1 MANSKRSSSHSNMDS
16 TANPSTAHSLRESKS
31 VDVIEAASRFLSENS
46 NKPYRSSSPS
56 ARTDDT
62 YAASTRGQTPA
73 QRSKVALIP
82 PARNPKPTYAAN
94 EHEVPDEW
102 REALKNSRITV
113 WDGYALARNNDTGE
127 FRLVEK
133 DRKTPDDQSPISP
146 DSITEK
152 GFNVKYPLSLSNS
165 DEPTPPSSSNGSPPP
180 PEIRMSKLHEVVF
193 VMNVCLAQFLSLGG
207 LSQTIAPGFIIG
219 TSLGADFAKLSL
231 ATAAYGMALG
241 TLILPAGR
249 LGDMFG
255 HKRIFIIGWLWFAVW
270 SLFCGFSDY
279 RGYTMLV
286 AGRAMQGIG
295 PALLVPNGIALI
307 GRTFPLGL
315 KRNFSISCFGG
326 MGPVGMVVG
335 SSFSALCAEN
345 GWWQWSFWAL
355 SITCVLISLI
365 SYLICPA
372 DTHAPPPTSS
382 SSPKPKWWIKF
393 DLYGALSGIAGLIMV
408 NFAFNQAPIVG
419 WHQSYIPFVLVLGL
433 ISLAA
438 FIYIELR
445 VATNPLIP
453 LKGLTREAAFVLAC
467 IAAGWGSHGIWV
479 VGYFVFQTRFRH
491 LTPLT
496 AVAEKVPVAPIGLA
510 CAMAVAFV
518 LRRVRVA
525 WVMFAAMLA
534 FLVGTLFL
542 VTAPVGQTYWA
553 NTFLSVIIMP
563 LAMNWSY
570 PAGSVLMSNAVPR
583 ENQGI
588 AASLISTM
596 VNYSISL
603 GLGMA
608 GSVERYV
615 GDKEGPLEAW
625 RAGLWFGVA
634 LDAVGVL
641 VCGYFV
647 WRSRPGR
654 TK

>member
-1 MANSKRSSSHSNMDS
+1 MVNSPRPSTNSNMDT
-16 TANPSTAHSLRESKS
+16 TANTSTAHSLRESNS
-31 VDVIEAASRFLSENS
+31 VDVIEVASKLL

-56 ARTDDT
+56 ERTDDT
-62 YAASTRGQTPA
+62 YTASTRGQTPA
-73 QRSKVALIP
+73 QRSKVALAIP
-82 PARNPKPTYAAN
+82 PARLPANSTLVAN
-94 EHEVPDEW
+94 EHEVPDDW
-102 REALKNSRITV
+102 RDALKNSRITV

-133 DRKTPDDQSPISP
+133 DKKSPDQSPISL
-146 DSITEK
+146 DDINEK
-152 GFNVKYPLSLSNS
+152 GFNAQYSSSLPESN
-165 DEPTPPSSSNGSPPP
+165 ETTPPSSSSGPPP
-180 PEIRMSKLHEVVF
+180 APEIRMSRIHEIAF
-193 VMNVCLAQFLSLGG
+193 VMNVCLAQLLSLGG

-231 ATAAYGMALG
+231 ATASYGMALG

-255 HKRIFIIGWLWFAVW
+255 HKRIFILGWLWFALW

-307 GRTFPLGL
+307 GRTFPLGF

-326 MGPVGMVVG
+326 MGPIGMVIG
-335 SSFSALCAEN
+335 SSFSALCAQK

-365 SYLICPA
+365 SLLIVPA
-372 DTHAPPPTSS
+372 DTRPPPARETNQ
-382 SSPKPKWWIKF
+382 PKPKWWVKF
-393 DLYGALSGIAGLIMV
+393 DLPGALTGIAGLVLI
-408 NFAFNQAPIVG
+408 NFAFNEAVIVG
-419 WHQSYIPFVLVLGL
+419 WDQSYIPFILVLGL
-433 ISLAA
+433 ISFAI

-445 VATNPLIP
+445 VASHPLIP
-453 LKGLTREAAFVLAC
+453 LKGLTREAGFVLAC
-467 IAAGWGSHGIWV
+467 IACGWGSHGIWV

-518 LRRVRVA
+518 LRRVKVA

-542 VTAPVGQTYWA
+542 VTAPVSQTYWA
-553 NTFLSVIIMP
+553 NTFLSIIIMP

-596 VNYSISL
+596 VNYSISI

-615 GDKEGPLEAW
+615 GDGDGPLAAW

-634 LDAVGVL
+634 LDALGLFVS
-641 VCGYFV
+641 GYFIWKTRV
-647 WRSRPGR
+647 G
-654 TK
+654 K

>member
-1 MANSKRSSSHSNMDS
+1 MDTSPRPSTNSNMDTS
-16 TANPSTAHSLRESKS
+16 NPSTAHSLRESKS
-31 VDVIEAASRFLSENS
+31 VDVIEAASKLLSR
-46 NKPYRSSSPS
+46 PFRSSSPS
-56 ARTDDT
+56 EQTDDT
-62 YAASTRGQTPA
+62 YTASTRGQTPT

-82 PARNPKPTYAAN
+82 PARIAKPTYAAN
-94 EHEVPDEW
+94 ENEVPDDW
-102 REALKNSRITV
+102 RDALKNSRVTV

-133 DRKTPDDQSPISP
+133 NRESPDQSPTSP
-146 DSITEK
+146 DDINEK
-152 GFNVKYPLSLSNS
+152 GFNVKYPSSFSNS
-165 DEPTPPSSSNGSPPP
+165 DGTTPPSSSSGSAEPPP
-180 PEIRMSKLHEVVF
+180 PEIRMSKIHEIAFVV
-193 VMNVCLAQFLSLGG
+193 NVCLAQFLSLGG

-219 TSLGADFAKLSL
+219 VSLGADYAKLSL

-255 HKRIFIIGWLWFAVW
+255 HKRIFILGWLWFALW

-295 PALLVPNGIALI
+295 PALTVPNGIALV

-315 KRNFSISCFGG
+315 KRNFSISVFGG
-326 MGPVGMVVG
+326 MGPIGMVVG
-335 SSFSALCAEN
+335 SSFSALCAEK

-355 SITCVLISLI
+355 SITSVLISLL
-365 SYLICPA
+365 SLLIIPA
-372 DTHAPPPTSS
+372 DSRQHMASS
-382 SSPKPKWWIKF
+382 TNLPKPRWWVKF
-393 DLYGALSGIAGLIMV
+393 DLPGAITGIAGLVMI
-408 NFAFNQAPIVG
+408 NFAFNEAPIVG
-419 WHQSYIPFVLVLGL
+419 WHRSYIPFILVLGL
-433 ISLAA
+433 ISFAI

-445 VATNPLIP
+445 VASHPLIP

-467 IAAGWGSHGIWV
+467 IACGWGSHGIWV

-510 CAMAVAFV
+510 CAMGVAFV

-542 VTAPVGQTYWA
+542 ATAPVGQSYFL
-553 NTFLSVIIMP
+553 NTFFSIIIMP

-583 ENQGI
+583 ESQGI

-615 GDKEGPLEAW
+615 GDRDGALEGW

-634 LDAVGVL
+634 LDAVGL
-641 VCGYFV
+641 VISAYFI
-647 WRSRPGR
+647 WKTRAG
-654 TK
+654 KK